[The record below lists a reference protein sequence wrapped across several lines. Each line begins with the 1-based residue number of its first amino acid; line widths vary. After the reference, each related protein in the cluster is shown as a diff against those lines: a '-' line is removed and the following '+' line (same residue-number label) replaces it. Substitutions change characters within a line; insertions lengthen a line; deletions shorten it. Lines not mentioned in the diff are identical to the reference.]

1 MNKNALQRYKNVI
14 KYVQKITDK
23 FLSKTMKS
31 LWSLLEGIST
41 KWSFFLLKLSVQKA
55 IMPLK

>member
-1 MNKNALQRYKNVI
+1 LSQ
-14 KYVQKITDK
+14 
-23 FLSKTMKS
+23 FLSKMT
-31 LWSLLEGIST
+31 WSFIRGIST